1 MTKAFN
7 ALYENGVFK
16 PVGKVRL
23 KNKQKVR
30 LALVT
35 TENPVTRGAKSTRKR
50 RAKSV
55 RASAGSHAA
64 QIVGLFKSGVRDLA
78 EHHDHYLYR

>member
-1 MTKAFN
+1 
-7 ALYENGVFK
+7 
-16 PVGKVRL
+16 
-23 KNKQKVR
+23 
-30 LALVT
+30 
-35 TENPVTRGAKSTRKR
+35 
-50 RAKSV
+50 V